1 MKKKLLKIKVFFKK
15 RKKIFKPIFYTLGG
29 ISSFVVI
36 WLILII
42 ISIGGFSNFVERAKF
57 EYIVWEY
64 KNSFY
69 SNTYDFCNE
78 GGISY
83 SGYGGFQEFFFNES
97 TQFIDYFKDEK
108 VKFGSK
114 VFLPFFK
121 GDPKEQIQTALN
133 LKNKFL
139 FNFNHCLVTRSLL
152 RAAHQNNKKAKEIL
166 ISYSLSLQ
174 GAYLSGVGQYL
185 FKRYENILDVND
197 LYNPALVYAYA
208 NTLVD
213 KKRIKFLKQSAE
225 RNYLP
230 AMHDLI
236 LSFYDKKDLNISDC
250 QLILKYTKYLS
261 EQKSLIDGANQI
273 GALMGKV
280 SSSGARIIY
289 ECSDKKTNFSKAIV
303 LIKDFQ
309 NTYENPSRIS
319 IFSHIY
325 PALIY
330 FNGWGNVRQNHE
342 LSYELLES
350 YNNSNDSYKNEI
362 AVAYLSYMNFK
373 GMGVSKNLN
382 KGLELAIK
390 LPEQI
395 ISNYFEPL
403 STLSCKGIKYD
414 FKIPY
419 VKNETDVEKKRRKSE
434 YVKSIIPCLNN
445 SSSDEN
451 IKSLEGY
458 IETYLVNWFKNPELF
473 KKLNFL
479 GQPQ

>member
-15 RKKIFKPIFYTLGG
+15 RKKIFKPILYSLGG

-64 KNSFY
+64 KNY
-69 SNTYDFCNE
+69 IYNNQDLCNIQL
-78 GGISY
+78 GY
-83 SGYGGFQEFFFNES
+83 SGYGGFQKHFFNES

-230 AMHDLI
+230 AMQNLI

-273 GALMGKV
+273 GALMGK
-280 SSSGARIIY
+280 Y
-289 ECSDKKTNFSKAIV
+289 
-303 LIKDFQ
+303 
-309 NTYENPSRIS
+309 
-319 IFSHIY
+319 
-325 PALIY
+325 
-330 FNGWGNVRQNHE
+330 
-342 LSYELLES
+342 LLQE
-350 YNNSNDSYKNEI
+350 
-362 AVAYLSYMNFK
+362 
-373 GMGVSKNLN
+373 
-382 KGLELAIK
+382 LELFMNAQIK
-390 LPEQI
+390 KQTFLKQ
-395 ISNYFEPL
+395 
-403 STLSCKGIKYD
+403 
-414 FKIPY
+414 
-419 VKNETDVEKKRRKSE
+419 
-434 YVKSIIPCLNN
+434 
-445 SSSDEN
+445 
-451 IKSLEGY
+451 
-458 IETYLVNWFKNPELF
+458 LF
-473 KKLNFL
+473 
-479 GQPQ
+479 